1 MSQRVLEE
9 NEEEDEDEI
18 LNGQMMDYESS
29 IFTNGNQ
36 MSIVNSQM
44 DSNNRIFN
52 HDRSHNTLEQFMFDD
67 TIARKVEQ
75 EKLDK
80 IWQQSQS
87 LKQELAM
94 FEGRCEICTLKPPCS
109 HF

>member
-52 HDRSHNTLEQFMFDD
+52 HDRSHNTLE
-67 TIARKVEQ
+67 
-75 EKLDK
+75 
-80 IWQQSQS
+80 
-87 LKQELAM
+87 
-94 FEGRCEICTLKPPCS
+94 
-109 HF
+109 